1 MKNAKSIFYCTE
13 CGNETPRWQGQC
25 PACGSWNSIVEKTV
39 SKSASGAAGRD
50 RERSGRNAPAR
61 LSAVSAELE
70 PRFSTGIG
78 ELDRVLGGG
87 AVLGSV
93 ILVGG
98 NPGIGKSTLM
108 LQVCS
113 QMGKFAKVLY
123 VTGEES
129 ITQVKMRAERLGAEA
144 PELYI
149 LAETVLDDIIESAGG
164 LSPDVL
170 VIDSV
175 QTLYSGDVTS
185 SPGSV
190 SQVRECAAQLVRLA
204 KEKGITVFLIGH
216 VNKEGAI
223 AGPKVLEHMVDCVL
237 YFEGERDLAYR
248 ILRSAKNRYGSTN
261 EIGVFEMLSDGL
273 REVDNPSEML
283 ISGRPLNTPGSCVTC
298 VMEGSRPLLA
308 EIQALL
314 AKSSYNVPRRTA
326 NGVDYNR
333 AMLLMA
339 VVERRGGLEVSGCDA
354 YINVTGG
361 ISLNEPGAD
370 LATVLAIASSLKDK
384 PLPDDLVALGEIG
397 LTGEIRPVNA
407 VEQRLAE
414 ISRLGFRKCILPY
427 KGRGK
432 YAAAG
437 QLELIPVKTVRE
449 ALKAVF

>member
-1 MKNAKSIFYCTE
+1 MKNAKTVFYCAE
-13 CGNETPRWQGQC
+13 CGNETPRWLGQC
-25 PACGSWNSIVEKTV
+25 PACGSWNSIVEKAV
-39 SKSASGAAGRD
+39 SKSSSVMGKERERAGR
-50 RERSGRNAPAR
+50 NMPTR
-61 LSAVSAELE
+61 LSEVSAELE

-93 ILVGG
+93 IHPRP

-129 ITQVKMRAERLGAEA
+129 VTQVKMRAERLGAEA
-144 PELYI
+144 SGMYI
-149 LAETVLDDIIESAGG
+149 LAETVLDDIISASEE
-164 LSPDVL
+164 LAPDVL
-170 VIDSV
+170 IIDSV

-204 KEKGITVFLIGH
+204 KEKGVTVFLIGH

-283 ISGRPLNTPGSCVTC
+283 ISGRPLSTPGSCVTC

-308 EIQALL
+308 EIQALIT
-314 AKSSYNVPRRTA
+314 KSSYNVPRRNA
-326 NGVDYNR
+326 NGIDYNR

-339 VVERRGGLEVSGCDA
+339 VIEKRGGLDVSGCDA

-370 LATVLAIASSLKDK
+370 LATVLTIASSVRDK

-407 VEQRLAE
+407 IDQRLAE

-432 YAAAG
+432 YSATG
-437 QLELIPVKTVRE
+437 QLELIPVKNVRE